1 MRVVWCSMTVASM
14 SMIEQALA
22 ALRER
27 LGRLH
32 RDAVA
37 HERPRGETTIVP
49 RDTIAG
55 SALTA
60 VVAIMTF
67 LAAATSGGVAMVI
80 RSASEYQ
87 SDIAREMTIQVRPT
101 PGNDIDAE
109 VLKAESLARATPGM
123 GDVRTY
129 SKAESERLLE
139 PWLGGLSLDE
149 LPVPRMIAVRV
160 APGAHVDTATLRQ
173 ALAEKVAGATLDDH
187 RAWIERMRRMAAAAV
202 AGGLGIFGL
211 VLAATVLSV
220 AFATRGAMASNR
232 PIVEVL
238 HFVGAKEA
246 YIASQFQRHFLILG
260 LKGGIIGGLA
270 AMAFLALT
278 GPLADM
284 FVGTAG
290 EAQATA
296 LFGTFSVGPLG
307 YALVAGEV
315 LLIAVITAITSR
327 RVVLHTLRTIY

>member
-1 MRVVWCSMTVASM
+1 
-14 SMIEQALA
+14 MIEPAIA
-22 ALRER
+22 ALRKR
-27 LGRLH
+27 LGVLQR
-32 RDAVA
+32 
-37 HERPRGETTIVP
+37 ERTPREQARGETTIVP
-49 RDTIAG
+49 KDTIAG

-67 LAAATSGGVAMVI
+67 LAAVTSGGVSMVI
-80 RSASEYQ
+80 GAASEWQ

-101 PGNDIDAE
+101 AGNDIDTQ
-109 VLKAESLARATPGM
+109 VLKAESLARATPGIAE
-123 GDVRTY
+123 VRTY
-129 SKAESERLLE
+129 SKAESARLLE

-149 LPVPRMIAVRV
+149 LPVPRMIAVRI
-160 APGAHVDTATLRQ
+160 APGASLDIAALRQ
-173 ALAEKVAGATLDDH
+173 TLSAQVPGASLDDH
-187 RAWIERMRRMAAAAV
+187 RGWIDRMRRMAEAAV

-211 VLAATVLSV
+211 VLAATILSV

-260 LKGGIIGGLA
+260 LKGGAIGGVA
-270 AMAFLALT
+270 AMAFLALV
-278 GPLADM
+278 GPISNM

-296 LFGTFSVGPLG
+296 LFGTFSMGSLG
-307 YALVAGEV
+307 YAMVAAEV
-315 LLIAVITAITSR
+315 ILIAVITAITSR
-327 RVVLHTLRTIY
+327 QVVLHTLRTIY

>member
-109 VLKAESLARATPGM
+109 VLKAESIARATPGM

-139 PWLGGLSLDE
+139 PWLGGLALDE

-160 APGAHVDTATLRQ
+160 APGARVDTATLRQ

-202 AGGLGIFGL
+202 MGGLGIFGL

-220 AFATRGAMASNR
+220 AFATRGAMSSNR

-246 YIASQFQRHFLILG
+246 YIASQFQRHFLVLG

-278 GPLADM
+278 GPLADL

-296 LFGTFSVGPLG
+296 VFGTFSIGPLG

-315 LLIAVITAITSR
+315 LLIAVITAFTSR